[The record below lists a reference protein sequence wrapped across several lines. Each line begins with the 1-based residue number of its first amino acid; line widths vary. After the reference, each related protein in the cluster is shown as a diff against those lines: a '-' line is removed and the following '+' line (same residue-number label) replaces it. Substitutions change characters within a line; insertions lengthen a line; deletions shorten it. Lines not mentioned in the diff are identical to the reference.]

1 MSPLVQGNR
10 IGICLLTVP
19 VDTPHSES
27 DMLDELCG
35 TDKKGLRM
43 NEKCVVTTVYDDVV
57 AWFPYVHDDYVKNV
71 P

>member
-1 MSPLVQGNR
+1 
-10 IGICLLTVP
+10 
-19 VDTPHSES
+19 
-27 DMLDELCG
+27 MLDELCG

-43 NEKCVVTTVYDDVV
+43 IEKCVVTTVYDDVV